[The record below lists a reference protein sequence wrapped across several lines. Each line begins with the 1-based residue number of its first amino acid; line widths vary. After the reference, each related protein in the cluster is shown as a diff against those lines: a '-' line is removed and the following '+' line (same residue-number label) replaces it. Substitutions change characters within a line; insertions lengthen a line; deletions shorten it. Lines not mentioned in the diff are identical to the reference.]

1 MSKKVVQH
9 RRRMSKKTDYKLR
22 LALLKSGKNRLVIRK
37 FNNSITGQLI
47 KYEKNGDK
55 TIASVKSTQLKSLGW
70 KNHYG
75 NIPSAYLSGLLLGTK
90 IKEKKIKEAVLD
102 LGLQKNTKGCRL
114 YAFLKGVVD
123 AGINVPH
130 SPEIL
135 PPEERIK
142 GNHINEKISKDF
154 EHVKEKILK
163 AKEIL

>member
-1 MSKKVVQH
+1 MGKKTIQH
-9 RRRMSKKTDYKLR
+9 RRRRLKKTDYNLR

-37 FNNSITGQLI
+37 FNNSIMGQLI

-75 NIPSAYLSGLLLGTK
+75 NIPSAYLSGLFLGKK

-135 PPEERIK
+135 PSEDRIK
-142 GNHINEKISKDF
+142 GNHINEKVSKEF
-154 EHVKEKILK
+154 EQTKEKILK
-163 AKEIL
+163 MK